1 VFGLVLGSFLNVVIW
16 RVPRGESLIHPGSAC
31 TSCGAPVAARDNV
44 PVLSWMLLLGQARC
58 CGAAISVR
66 YPLVELVTAVFLA
79 GLAVWTGPAWRL
91 LAFAYLAALSI
102 VLAVIDVDVK
112 RLPYWLVAPSY
123 PVGAVLL
130 GIASLGEQDLSGM
143 VRALIGAAALWS
155 FYTVLHLVYPPGM
168 AYGDV
173 RLAGVLG
180 LYLVGLGP
188 PGRGRVP
195 GFSGRRARQR
205 RRARAAPGLTEDA
218 DPVRAVHAARRL
230 ARHPVRARCRRRVPA
245 DGGTAVAG
253 SLRRDPHPPSP
264 PCMDPSPVWAKRFP
278 VRLKA
283 VAHPPDLASW
293 TLLTRRVCLRREEG
307 PWRDAQPSDWTSER
321 RWSGPSSCPS
331 AVRA

>member
-180 LYLVGLGP
+180 LYLAWLGWDHLVVGAFLGFLVGGLG
-188 PGRGRVP
+188 
-195 GFSGRRARQR
+195 S
-205 RRARAAPGLTEDA
+205 
-218 DPVRAVHAARRL
+218 AVAL
-230 ARHPVRARCRRRVPA
+230 ALRRVSLKTQIPFGPYMLLGAWLGILFGHGVA
-245 DGGTAVAG
+245 DAYLRTAG
-253 SLRRDPHPPSP
+253 LR
-264 PCMDPSPVWAKRFP
+264 
-278 VRLKA
+278 
-283 VAHPPDLASW
+283 
-293 TLLTRRVCLRREEG
+293 
-307 PWRDAQPSDWTSER
+307 
-321 RWSGPSSCPS
+321 
-331 AVRA
+331 